1 LGLQARLTADD
12 TIHDTTDLNSDGR
25 FFDAEDRQDS
35 SAGQIGEAMTV
46 VPPVRP
52 WKRAPRVG

>member
-12 TIHDTTDLNSDGR
+12 TIHDTTDLTSDGKY
-25 FFDAEDRQDS
+25 FDAEGRQDS

-52 WKRAPRVG
+52 